1 MRFVMSVG
9 LLTVI
14 LFQSVGP
21 GTAVGADLKI
31 GFIDSERIFMEYQGV
46 QEAQKQFD
54 QDIQNWKAQATEM
67 KTDIEKLRT
76 EIDDQRLMLSQSKL
90 EEKETE
96 LQGKIRSYEEFVQ
109 HIWGPSGELEL
120 RNEQL
125 TKPIIAK
132 IRTVV
137 DRIGVD
143 ENFTFILDAA
153 DGNIVFG
160 DKELDLTDRV
170 LEELRKM
177 E

>member
-1 MRFVMSVG
+1 MR
-9 LLTVI
+9 TVAALI
-14 LFQSVGP
+14 PTTVVFLCLVAAG
-21 GTAVGADLKI
+21 GAVGADLKV
-31 GFIDSERIFMEYQGV
+31 GFIDSERIFQEFKGV
-46 QEAQKQFD
+46 QEAQSQFD
-54 QDIQNWKAQATEM
+54 LDIQNWKAEATQM
-67 KTDIEKLRT
+67 KNDIEKLRT
-76 EIDDQRLMLSQSKL
+76 EIDNQRLMLSQTKL

-96 LQGKIRSYEEFVQ
+96 LQGKIREYEEFVQ
-109 HIWGPSGELEL
+109 RIWGPSGELEI

-137 DRIGVD
+137 DKIGLD
-143 ENFTFILDAA
+143 EEFTIILDAA

-170 LEELRKM
+170 LEELEKM